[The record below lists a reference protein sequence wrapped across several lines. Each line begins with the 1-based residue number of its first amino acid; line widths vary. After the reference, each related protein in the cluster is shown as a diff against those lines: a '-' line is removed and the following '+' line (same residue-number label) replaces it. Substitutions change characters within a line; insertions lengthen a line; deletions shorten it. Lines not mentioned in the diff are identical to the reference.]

1 MASPVPDDTRGIVD
15 PAAMLRLVQFARYP
29 AGDEL
34 AGLVD
39 WLWSVSWA
47 LPPGAVH
54 HQQVLNH
61 PAGHISIGTLDDAGV
76 PLDPP
81 QGRVYGVLQGI
92 SERRLTAT
100 GWTVA
105 ARTSVGGLG
114 ALLGR
119 SARWAADRQLTLAE
133 AIPGL
138 EAPAVVGGV
147 AALDANPERVDLLR
161 SALAELVARRDPAL
175 VAEAREVAAVA
186 DLVERDRTL
195 CRIEQLASVA
205 GVSVRSLQRLF
216 DRHVGASPSFVIRR
230 WRIIEAAEAARHAAE
245 HGGRWQGWARV
256 AAELG
261 YADQAHLAR
270 DFRRHLGVP
279 PSTYVNR
286 NLAGRPAPG

>member
-119 SARWAADRQLTLAE
+119 SARWAANRQLTLAE

-147 AALDANPERVDLLR
+147 SALDANPERVDLLR

-205 GVSVRSLQRLF
+205 GGQRPLAAAPLRPPRRSQPVVRHTPLAHHRS
-216 DRHVGASPSFVIRR
+216 RR
-230 WRIIEAAEAARHAAE
+230 GGPPCRRAR
-245 HGGRWQGWARV
+245 R
-256 AAELG
+256 
-261 YADQAHLAR
+261 
-270 DFRRHLGVP
+270 P
-279 PSTYVNR
+279 
-286 NLAGRPAPG
+286 LAGVGPGRGRARLCRPGPPGP